1 MWITRY
7 FFSPLSQSLIR
18 YFVSNISFF
27 SNLIPSGIS
36 QKIQKAYHM
45 IKTSSCGS
53 QQIKI
58 ERPKKKITKH
68 KKIQKQTFTL
78 KMLLN
83 LSKFA

>member
-1 MWITRY
+1 M
-7 FFSPLSQSLIR
+7 
-18 YFVSNISFF
+18 
-27 SNLIPSGIS
+27 
-36 QKIQKAYHM
+36 QKAYHM

-58 ERPKKKITKH
+58 ERPKKIIKH
-68 KKIQKQTFTL
+68 KKIQKQIFPL